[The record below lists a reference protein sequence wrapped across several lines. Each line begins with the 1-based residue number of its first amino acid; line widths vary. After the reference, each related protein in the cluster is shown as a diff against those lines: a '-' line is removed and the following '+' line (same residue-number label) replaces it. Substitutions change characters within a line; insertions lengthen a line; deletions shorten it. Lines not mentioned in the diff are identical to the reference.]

1 MIQKNNIYDKFLQN
15 SLALQEFCILMVNR
29 NMGLRNVLSVPYI
42 LVMYGCSGIY
52 KKGGLIE

>member
-29 NMGLRNVLSVPYI
+29 NMGGLRNVLSI
-42 LVMYGCSGIY
+42 LVMHGCSGIY
-52 KKGGLIE
+52 KKGA

>member
-29 NMGLRNVLSVPYI
+29 NMGLRNISSVSYI
-42 LVMYGCSGIY
+42 LECMDAAKFI
-52 KKGGLIE
+52 KRELD